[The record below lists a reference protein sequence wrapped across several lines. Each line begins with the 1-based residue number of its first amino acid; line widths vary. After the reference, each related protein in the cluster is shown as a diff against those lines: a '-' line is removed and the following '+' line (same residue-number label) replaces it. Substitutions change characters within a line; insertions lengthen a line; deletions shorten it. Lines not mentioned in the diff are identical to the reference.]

1 MNNIIVRETSS
12 EIRAIARNA
21 LRGSWPMGVVGYFVY
36 YVMTS
41 TIPALL
47 AMLLPS
53 ASMYYYNEILEQNIA
68 LSYVANLYTTIL
80 IGAFTLGLCSFM
92 LAFFR
97 KKDINPGY
105 IFNGFEYFIK
115 AFGLMIVVGFFTFL
129 WSLLFLVPG
138 IIAAV
143 RYSQAF
149 YVLAD
154 HPEKGIMEC
163 MNETKYLMNGN
174 KSKFFCLC
182 LSFIGWLILAAIPG
196 TFIPYTFFN
205 SGIMGIILT
214 VIFDIPNMFVMAY
227 LYTARTAFYDLVTGN
242 LVAKPQFSEDNYNF

>member
-21 LRGSWPMGVVGYFVY
+21 LRGSWPMVVVGYFVY

-138 IIAAV
+138 
-143 RYSQAF
+143 SLQ
-149 YVLAD
+149 
-154 HPEKGIMEC
+154 PGI
-163 MNETKYLMNGN
+163 LR
-174 KSKFFCLC
+174 
-182 LSFIGWLILAAIPG
+182 PG
-196 TFIPYTFFN
+196 RP
-205 SGIMGIILT
+205 S
-214 VIFDIPNMFVMAY
+214 
-227 LYTARTAFYDLVTGN
+227 
-242 LVAKPQFSEDNYNF
+242 

>member
-21 LRGSWPMGVVGYFVY
+21 LKGNWPMVALGYFVF
-36 YVMTS
+36 YVMTT
-41 TIPALL
+41 TIPNLL
-47 AMLLPS
+47 SLLLPN
-53 ASMYYYNEILEQNIA
+53 AAMNYYNEILEQNIS
-68 LSYVANLYTTIL
+68 LSYVANLYDTIL
-80 IGAFTLGLCSFM
+80 MGAFTLGLCSFI

-129 WSLLFLVPG
+129 WSLLFVIPG

-149 YVLAD
+149 FILAD

-174 KSKFFCLC
+174 KARFFCLC
-182 LSFIGWLILAAIPG
+182 LSFIGWLILAALPVA
-196 TFIPYTFFN
+196 FMPYEFFSN
-205 SGIMGIILT
+205 GIIGIILT
-214 VIFDIPNMFVMAY
+214 VVFDIPNMFVMAY
-227 LYTARTAFYDLVTGN
+227 LYTARAAFYDLVTGN
-242 LVAKPQFSEDNYNF
+242 LVAKPQFSEDDYNF

>member
-21 LRGSWPMGVVGYFVY
+21 LRGSCWPMVVVGYFVY

-115 AFGLMIVVGFFTFL
+115 AFGLMIVVGFFYIPMVAVVPRT
-129 WSLLFLVPG
+129 WHHCSCSLQPG
-138 IIAAV
+138 IL
-143 RYSQAF
+143 R
-149 YVLAD
+149 
-154 HPEKGIMEC
+154 
-163 MNETKYLMNGN
+163 
-174 KSKFFCLC
+174 
-182 LSFIGWLILAAIPG
+182 PG
-196 TFIPYTFFN
+196 RP
-205 SGIMGIILT
+205 S
-214 VIFDIPNMFVMAY
+214 
-227 LYTARTAFYDLVTGN
+227 
-242 LVAKPQFSEDNYNF
+242 

>member
-1 MNNIIVRETSS
+1 MNNIIVRESSS

-21 LRGSWPMGVVGYFVY
+21 LKGNWLMVTVGYFVFY
-36 YVMTS
+36 IMTT
-41 TIPALL
+41 TIPSILALL
-47 AMLLPS
+47 IPS
-53 ASMYYYNEILEQNIA
+53 ASMNYYNQILERSIE

-80 IGAFTLGLCSFM
+80 TGAFTLGLCSFL

-115 AFGLMIVVGFFTFL
+115 SLGLMIVIGVFTFL
-129 WSLLFLVPG
+129 WSLLLVVPG
-138 IIAAV
+138 IIAAI

-149 YVLAD
+149 FILAD

-182 LSFIGWLILAAIPG
+182 LSFIGWLILAALPAAFLPF
-196 TFIPYTFFN
+196 TFTFN
-205 SGIMGIILT
+205 SVLNIIIGL
-214 VIFDIPNMFVMAY
+214 ILDIPNLFVMAY
-227 LYTARTAFYDLVTGN
+227 LYTARAAFYDLATGN
-242 LVAKPQFSEDNYNF
+242 LVAKPQFKEEDYNF

>member
-21 LRGSWPMGVVGYFVY
+21 LREARPMVVVGYFVY

-97 KKDINPGY
+97 RRTSIRDI
-105 IFNGFEYFIK
+105 F
-115 AFGLMIVVGFFTFL
+115 
-129 WSLLFLVPG
+129 
-138 IIAAV
+138 
-143 RYSQAF
+143 
-149 YVLAD
+149 
-154 HPEKGIMEC
+154 
-163 MNETKYLMNGN
+163 
-174 KSKFFCLC
+174 
-182 LSFIGWLILAAIPG
+182 
-196 TFIPYTFFN
+196 
-205 SGIMGIILT
+205 
-214 VIFDIPNMFVMAY
+214 
-227 LYTARTAFYDLVTGN
+227 
-242 LVAKPQFSEDNYNF
+242 